1 VAKAVGLEL
10 NNDDLLMGKSG
21 QTGYGILAM
30 E

>member
-10 NNDDLLMGKSG
+10 NNDDLMGKSG